1 MKMPEEVT
9 VFAVGTREVA
19 RVTEEMTSK
28 VKEAI
33 PKVANLV
40 LEEVDPAN
48 KYGDSGHALDSNIP
62 SNCHRKPQNNACQR

>member
-1 MKMPEEVT
+1 MNMPEEVI

-19 RVTEEMTSK
+19 RVTEEMTIK

-33 PKVANLV
+33 PKVVNLV

-48 KYGDSGHALDSNIP
+48 KYRDTGLE
-62 SNCHRKPQNNACQR
+62 